1 MLGFFK
7 KATTASLPA
16 LLTSKAAQKGV
27 KLTFYQAKVLDVR
40 RETAES
46 VSVSF
51 DIPDQKVFS
60 FVPGQYL
67 TIKANIHGEEVRRS
81 YSLCS
86 SPLSGELR
94 VAIKQV
100 EGGVFS
106 TWANRHL
113 KAGDRLDVMNPMGNF
128 VLETD
133 PAKRRRYVGFAAG
146 SGITPVLSII
156 KTALQREPESE
167 FLLFYGNR
175 KFFQTN

>member
-106 TWANRHL
+106 TWANTQL
-113 KAGDRLDVMNPMGNF
+113 AAGQTLEIMPPMG
-128 VLETD
+128 
-133 PAKRRRYVGFAAG
+133 
-146 SGITPVLSII
+146 
-156 KTALQREPESE
+156 Q
-167 FLLFYGNR
+167 FLLEVEPNEKQTFVGIRPCGKDSALDLLNGDAQLAR
-175 KFFQTN
+175 KGTAAQ